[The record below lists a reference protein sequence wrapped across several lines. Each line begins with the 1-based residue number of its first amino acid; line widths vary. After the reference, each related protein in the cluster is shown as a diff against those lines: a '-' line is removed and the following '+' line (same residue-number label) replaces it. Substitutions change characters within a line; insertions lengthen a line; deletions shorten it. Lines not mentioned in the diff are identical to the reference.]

1 MTLRNI
7 SITAKKEAPTLTV
20 GRFCFGFFAL
30 FCLLLILRNSQI
42 AIEYI
47 NRGLLL
53 CAKTVIP
60 SLFPFMV
67 LSELLVS
74 GGIENALPKWALSP
88 LRRLFGL
95 PDAGCCAVLLGMLC
109 GFPVGAKC
117 ALLAFER
124 GALTREEVS
133 RVLTFSNNPSS
144 AFLISAVGVSLWGS
158 RRFGVALYATVLTV
172 SVITGIL
179 ANQLQKKDTE
189 SFSVSSD
196 SYCPMRPL
204 TGAKLFTE
212 SVRSATGSILLV
224 CAYVIFFSALM
235 GTLNIVLAAFDL
247 PASISTFLFCL
258 FEISGGVSQA
268 SALGNTTLAAALC
281 AFAAGWSGLSVHCQ
295 VLSVC
300 DGKGFS
306 FRAYFLAKLLQGL
319 FAALLFG
326 LLVLLFPSLT
336 VPAEI
341 CVR

>member
-1 MTLRNI
+1 MTLHHV
-7 SITAKKEAPTLTV
+7 SCTVKKEAPTITV

-30 FCLLLILRNSQI
+30 FCLALILRNSQI

-47 NRGLLL
+47 SRGLLL

-74 GGIENALPKWALSP
+74 GGIEDALPKWVLSP
-88 LRRLFGL
+88 FRRLFGL
-95 PDAGCCAVLLGMLC
+95 SDAGCCAVLLGFLC

-117 ALLAFER
+117 ALLAYER
-124 GALTREEVS
+124 GRLTKEEAE
-133 RVLTFSNNPSS
+133 RTLTFSNNPSS

-158 RRFGVALYATVLTV
+158 RRFGIALYATVLAV
-172 SVITGIL
+172 SVITGVVINRL
-179 ANQLQKKDTE
+179 RKKDTASVAVSFE
-189 SFSVSSD
+189 SYSSA
-196 SYCPMRPL
+196 RPL

-235 GTLNIVLAAFDL
+235 GTLNIALASLDL
-247 PASISTFLFCL
+247 PFEISTLLFCV

-268 SALGNTTLAAALC
+268 SALDSPLLAAALC

-306 FRAYFLAKLLQGL
+306 FRAYFLAKLAQGL
-319 FAALLFG
+319 LAACIVAF
-326 LLVLLFPSLT
+326 LVYLFPSLT
-336 VPAEI
+336 VPAEN
-341 CVR
+341 CVS

>member
-1 MTLRNI
+1 MTLRSI

-20 GRFCFGFFAL
+20 GRFCFGFFTL
-30 FCLLLILRNSQI
+30 FCLLLILRNSEI

-74 GGIENALPKWALSP
+74 GGIENALPKWVLSP

-124 GALTREEVS
+124 GALTREEAS
-133 RVLTFSNNPSS
+133 RALTFSNNPSS
-144 AFLISAVGVSLWGS
+144 AFLISAVGVSLWGN

-172 SVITGIL
+172 SVITGIVT
-179 ANQLQKKDTE
+179 NQLRKKGTG
-189 SFSVSSD
+189 SFSVSLD
-196 SYCPMRPL
+196 SYCTVRPL
-204 TGAKLFTE
+204 RGAKLFTE
-212 SVRSATGSILLV
+212 AVRSSTGSILLV
-224 CAYVIFFSALM
+224 CAYVVFFSALM
-235 GTLNIVLAAFDL
+235 GTLNIVLAALDL
-247 PASISTFLFCL
+247 PTSVSTFLFCL

-268 SALGNTTLAAALC
+268 SALGSPVLAAALC

-319 FAALLFG
+319 LAAILFG
-326 LLVLLFPSLT
+326 LLVILFPSLT
-336 VPAEI
+336 VPAEN
-341 CVR
+341 CVG